1 MVLVEMVER
10 VDKNLLERFLEF
22 DIEIDPVTCVLQKK
36 ALTSEVSADNIYR
49 MLVLLFNGLAVSVP
63 VPTLI
68 AWLVA

>member
-36 ALTSEVSADNIYR
+36 ALT
-49 MLVLLFNGLAVSVP
+49 LVR
-63 VPTLI
+63 
-68 AWLVA
+68 